1 MSSTPLPPSD
11 LPSAQPAEP
20 DTPATPDVPEA
31 DASAAPAGMSPAEC
45 AAELQRRFPALF
57 GGEPKPLKL
66 RIQVDIQERA
76 PGVFSKTALSGF
88 FRRYTHAT
96 AYLIAVSKG
105 TSRFDLDGQPAGEL
119 SDEHRQIA
127 ETELA
132 RRRALVKERREAE
145 AQARRDRAAVLAD
158 VEAGKL
164 TAEAYCADKGV
175 TPEAFEALLA
185 QARKEAAEPRPEP
198 RNRGP
203 RNGQGPRRDRGGD
216 RGEQRPRGPRAE
228 RAPGEAAPAAA
239 GEPNARPALAER
251 GERADRGARPHGDR
265 PQGDRPRGD
274 RAPRRPDGE
283 QRAGHGPRADRGD
296 RNDRGPRRNDRSDR
310 PRQDAAPRRE
320 RPADGNAPKSA
331 LALALE
337 AAKAKSGKA

>member
-20 DTPATPDVPEA
+20 DTPATPDVPEV
-31 DASAAPAGMSPAEC
+31 DASAAPAGMSPAAC
-45 AAELQRRFPALF
+45 AAELERRFPALF

-158 VEAGKL
+158 VDTGKL

-203 RNGQGPRRDRGGD
+203 RNGQGPRRDRGE
-216 RGEQRPRGPRAE
+216 RNEQRPRGPRAD
-228 RAPGEAAPAAA
+228 RAPREAGPAAA
-239 GEPNARPALAER
+239 GEPAARPAPAERTERAER
-251 GERADRGARPHGDR
+251 GAR

-274 RAPRRPDGE
+274 RPPRRHDGE
-283 QRAGHGPRADRGD
+283 QRVGQGPRANRGE
-296 RNDRGPRRNDRSDR
+296 RTDRGPRRNDRQDR

-320 RPADGNAPKSA
+320 RPADANAPKSA